1 LDNADVTPAP
11 TERPLRR
18 VARNEIA
25 ARFESALAG
34 GDGAAGAHCIHEL
47 WMRGETSII
56 LETAIERLWRC
67 AAASIPEWLP
77 MRYVDW
83 LPRAYEV
90 ALGFR
95 AQAKGRSNIYLVL
108 LDYGDRRTEAYGV
121 YVGMSKYAPAQRF
134 DQHKAGIRAA
144 GSVLKR
150 GLEVLTGPTLHLQ
163 RIRRRDAERIEI
175 ELAEGLAEAGLIV
188 KGGH

>member
-1 LDNADVTPAP
+1 LDKAGVTPAP

-18 VARNEIA
+18 AARNEIV
-25 ARFESALAG
+25 ARFEAALASA
-34 GDGAAGAHCIHEL
+34 DGAAGAHCIHEL

-56 LETAIERLWRC
+56 IERALERLWHC

-83 LPRAYEV
+83 LPLAYQV

-95 AQAKGRSNIYLVL
+95 AQATGRSNIYLVL
-108 LDYGDRRTEAYGV
+108 LDYRDRRTEAYGV
-121 YVGMSKYAPAQRF
+121 YVGMSKYPPAQRF

-150 GLEVLTGPTLHLQ
+150 GLELLAGPTLHLQ
-163 RIRRRDAERIEI
+163 WIRRGDAERIEI
-175 ELAEGLAEAGLIV
+175 ELAEGLAEAGLMV
-188 KGGH
+188 QGGH